1 MIHMHSSALK
11 EFLSFENIIP
21 YPLFWPVAQQ
31 TDAVAAPDKGA
42 GELAHTIAE
51 QEKKEVIYIEKQRP
65 EKEMVSVVSID
76 GDANNRSILIVDD
89 MISTGN
95 TVVKATELLQA
106 HGATKVRI
114 MATHNLMTHES
125 IERIQASSIEK
136 VYVTNTIVSDVESEK
151 LEISDIGPFIKEI
164 IKKEY

>member
-1 MIHMHSSALK
+1 M
-11 EFLSFENIIP
+11 
-21 YPLFWPVAQQ
+21 
-31 TDAVAAPDKGA
+31 
-42 GELAHTIAE
+42 
-51 QEKKEVIYIEKQRP
+51 
-65 EKEMVSVVSID
+65 VSID
-76 GDANNRSILIVDD
+76 GDANNKSVLIVDD

-151 LEISDIGPFIKEI
+151 LEIIDIGPFIKEI